1 MAMIARQKTA
11 RRARSTPT
19 KYINPFQSQVRS
31 ERMHLLEPGMLGQ
44 SRTIGSTWVQ
54 IWQASTLVL
63 RMQIMAKWVL
73 PWA

>member
-44 SRTIGSTWVQ
+44 SRTIGST
-54 IWQASTLVL
+54 
-63 RMQIMAKWVL
+63 
-73 PWA
+73 